1 MSVIAFHEKAGRSQ
15 VDSCRATWNND
26 FFSPAKLA
34 NGQLE
39 LGGHHSRDYLSRS
52 RHSQEEA
59 RLHQNREARLVAIRE
74 EISSLTL
81 KRPKLKH

>member
-1 MSVIAFHEKAGRSQ
+1 MKGRDTSERIKILREEIASIRETSH
-15 VDSCRATWNND
+15 
-26 FFSPAKLA
+26 
-34 NGQLE
+34 
-39 LGGHHSRDYLSRS
+39 DYLSRS
-52 RHSQEEA
+52 RHTQEET